1 MKKVYLE
8 NLSKSELMELVR
20 NNNDL
25 RELLENDFI
34 DTEMD
39 FIGDVLS
46 TLKLKNYDI
55 GFYNRNYVELF
66 GDIEQLENIKRATDD
81 FGLLSD
87 ESIEIVDYCIELIN
101 RRENMDWDNKQIDNI
116 ENKIGNL
123 FGEIED
129 LILGSLN
136 MMTDYTIIDDDIL
149 LDRLECLLDWNEEK
163 YYIKEND
170 KNKYTIYKDVVQ
182 VLL

>member
-1 MKKVYLE
+1 MNKRYLE
-8 NLSKSELMELVR
+8 SLSNEELMELVR

-25 RELLENDFI
+25 KELLENEFI
-34 DTEMD
+34 ESEMD
-39 FIGDVLS
+39 FIGDVLD

-66 GDIEQLENIKRATDD
+66 DDIEQLENIKRATDD

-116 ENKIGNL
+116 ENKIENL
-123 FGEIED
+123 FGEIKD

-136 MMTDYTIIDDDIL
+136 MMTDYTIIDDDVL
-149 LDRLECLLDWNEEK
+149 LDRLECLLDWNKEK

-170 KNKYTIYKDVVQ
+170 ENKYTVYKDVVQ

>member
-1 MKKVYLE
+1 
-8 NLSKSELMELVR
+8 
-20 NNNDL
+20 
-25 RELLENDFI
+25 
-34 DTEMD
+34 
-39 FIGDVLS
+39 
-46 TLKLKNYDI
+46 
-55 GFYNRNYVELF
+55 
-66 GDIEQLENIKRATDD
+66 
-81 FGLLSD
+81 
-87 ESIEIVDYCIELIN
+87 
-101 RRENMDWDNKQIDNI
+101 MDWDNKQIDNI
-116 ENKIGNL
+116 ENKIENL

-149 LDRLECLLDWNEEK
+149 LDRLEYLLDWNEEK

>member
-1 MKKVYLE
+1 MKRYLE
-8 NLSKSELMELVR
+8 SLSEGQLMELVR

-34 DTEMD
+34 DAEMD

-66 GDIEQLENIKRATDD
+66 DDIEQLENIKRATDD

-101 RRENMDWDNKQIDNI
+101 RRENMDWCNTQIDNI
-116 ENKIGNL
+116 ESKIESL
-123 FGEIED
+123 FGEIEELVLD
-129 LILGSLN
+129 SLN
-136 MMTDYTIIDDDIL
+136 MMTDYTIIDNDIL
-149 LDRLECLLDWNEEK
+149 LDRLECLLDWNEK
-163 YYIKEND
+163 TYYIKLND
-170 KNKYTIYKDVVQ
+170 KNEYAIYKDVVQ

>member
-8 NLSKSELMELVR
+8 SLSNEELMELVR

-25 RELLENDFI
+25 KELLENEFI
-34 DTEMD
+34 ESEMD
-39 FIGDVLS
+39 FIGDVLD

-66 GDIEQLENIKRATDD
+66 DDIEQLENIKRATDD

-87 ESIEIVDYCIELIN
+87 ESIKIVDYCIELIN
-101 RRENMDWDNKQIDNI
+101 RRENMDWCNTQIDNI
-116 ENKIGNL
+116 ESKIESL
-123 FGEIED
+123 FGEIKD

-136 MMTDYTIIDDDIL
+136 MMTDYTIIDDDVL

-170 KNKYTIYKDVVQ
+170 ENKYTVYKDVVQ

>member
-1 MKKVYLE
+1 MNKRYLE
-8 NLSKSELMELVR
+8 CLNNEELMELVR

-25 RELLENDFI
+25 KELLENEFI
-34 DTEMD
+34 ESEMD
-39 FIGDVLS
+39 FIGDVLD

-66 GDIEQLENIKRATDD
+66 DDIEQLENIKRATDD

-101 RRENMDWDNKQIDNI
+101 RRENMDWCNTQIDNI
-116 ENKIGNL
+116 ESKIESL
-123 FGEIED
+123 FGEIEELVLD
-129 LILGSLN
+129 SLN
-136 MMTDYTIIDDDIL
+136 MMTDYTIIDDDVL

-170 KNKYTIYKDVVQ
+170 ENKYTVYKDVVQ

>member
-1 MKKVYLE
+1 MSKKYLE
-8 NLSKSELMELVR
+8 CLNNEELMELVR

-25 RELLENDFI
+25 KELLENEFI
-34 DTEMD
+34 ESEMD
-39 FIGDVLS
+39 FIGDVLD

-66 GDIEQLENIKRATDD
+66 DDIEQLENIKRATDD

-101 RRENMDWDNKQIDNI
+101 RRENMDWCNTQIDNI
-116 ENKIGNL
+116 ESKIESL
-123 FGEIED
+123 FGEIEELVLD
-129 LILGSLN
+129 SLN